1 MELTA
6 NELKAM
12 RKRVKKKLASRLKKS
27 EQENSDLLY
36 TRTDNYLI
44 IQGDSTERL
53 KLLKD
58 DSVALWVTSP
68 PYAKQRDYKGAASED
83 YIPFISPIL
92 ELAVQKMRP
101 DGSLIINIKEHC
113 DKGVRD
119 LYVYRLIIYLVE
131 ELGLRLVDEY
141 MWHKTNPFPTGAK
154 TRLKDAYERIFHFTK
169 DKKYQFF
176 PDQVSTKSTSKWLEG
191 EKRRAHKGRHAT
203 KNGSGMNMSRR
214 VVSDIVRPSN
224 VLVGSTSNANNI
236 DHPAVYPEFIPE
248 FFIKLMT
255 KEGDVVGDMF
265 AGSGTSG
272 IKAIELSRKFVGI
285 EDSVKFYHLTCDR
298 VGSAKWGRL
307 IEDQKSVNK

>member
-1 MELTA
+1 MNQLPVACSDKELRA
-6 NELKAM
+6 LK
-12 RKRVKKKLASRLKKS
+12 RRVKKKLAKIINQHNQD
-27 EQENSDLLY
+27 EVLY
-36 TRTDNYLI
+36 VKTDTHLI
-44 IQGDSTERL
+44 IQGDSSERL
-53 KLLKD
+53 RLLAD
-58 DSVALWVTSP
+58 DSVALWVCSP
-68 PYAKQRDYKGAASED
+68 PYAKQRDYKGAAAED
-83 YIPFISPIL
+83 YIEFISPII
-92 ELAVQKMRP
+92 ELAIEKMRP
-101 DGSLIINIKEHC
+101 DGSLVLNIKEHC

-119 LYVYRLIIYLVE
+119 LYVYKMVIHFVE
-131 ELGLRLVDEY
+131 VLGLRLVDEY
-141 MWHKTNPFPTGAK
+141 IWHKTNPFPTGAK
-154 TRLKDAYERIFHFTK
+154 TRLKDGYERIFHFTK

-265 AGSGTSG
+265 LGSGTSG
-272 IKAIELSRKFVGI
+272 ISARKLKRKFVGI
-285 EDSVKFYHLTCDR
+285 EDAVKFFNLSCDR
-298 VGSAKWGRL
+298 INSVEWGSG
-307 IEDQKSVNK
+307 IDDQKL